1 MTPSGDFCRPNS
13 FPIIGL
19 RSSLRCL
26 RDAPYSRQ
34 VLHRKYLPHMG
45 QAAHGRFWQSYSHD
59 FPPLQHLGRQIPEG
73 RSTRAQEKRCSF
85 TCGGYLLSCEFVTHR
100 NLTMCISLHVGVTSC
115 MHQRLHECGEL
126 HSVAGV
132 HYRNLLSGLSTGCKE
147 RQFGTRCTVVLVLN
161 GWCKAKSLGACC
173 SGAAGRLCW
182 HWHSRCQIRAPL
194 TRLIRQ
200 CPHPGHPGLP

>member
-1 MTPSGDFCRPNS
+1 M
-13 FPIIGL
+13 
-19 RSSLRCL
+19 
-26 RDAPYSRQ
+26 
-34 VLHRKYLPHMG
+34 
-45 QAAHGRFWQSYSHD
+45 
-59 FPPLQHLGRQIPEG
+59 
-73 RSTRAQEKRCSF
+73 
-85 TCGGYLLSCEFVTHR
+85 LSCEFVTHR

-161 GWCKAKSLGACC
+161 GWCKANSLGACC

-200 CPHPGHPGLP
+200 CPHPGNPWPPPSRQPLATPIPANPGHPHPGNPWPPHPGHPGLP